1 MKAYRGVDKFYV
13 AEVLEDNETEIKYGV
28 PYNVSAVQH
37 VTREDPEESAKVY
50 ADNKAVIVVKGEGS
64 PTATFTTLCLDP
76 ADLAKLLGHATKG
89 SAMIA
94 TNRPKEKYFG
104 IMYRLKNSDGSYEY
118 VAIAKAKFNAPSED
132 VETEN
137 DGTDVTLMEL
147 SANLVGTVHEFEID
161 GVKSAYKYLKLKE
174 EVGENFAENFFK
186 EMQTPDTL
194 DTVGGKVATP
204 TASKD
209 EGNMLTLTSET
220 PGAKLYYTTDG
231 SEPSETNGSSYTVPF
246 SVADITTV
254 KAIAYKDNYEP
265 SDVLEYTTV

>member
-50 ADNKAVIVVKGEGS
+50 ADNKAMIVVKGEGS

-76 ADLAKLLGHATKG
+76 TDLAKLLGHITKG
-89 SAMIA
+89 GAMIA
-94 TNRPKEKYFG
+94 TNRAKDKYFG
-104 IMYRLKNSDGSYEY
+104 IMYRLKNSDGTFEY

-147 SANLVGTVHEFEID
+147 SAELVSTVHEFNIEDDD
-161 GVKSAYKYLKLKE
+161 GTVTRAPYKYLKLKE
-174 EVGENFAENFFK
+174 EAGKDYSTKFF
-186 EMQTPDTL
+186 EVMQTPDTL
-194 DTVGGKVATP
+194 AET
-204 TASKD
+204 TA
-209 EGNMLTLTSET
+209 ET
-220 PGAKLYYTTDG
+220 AG
-231 SEPSETNGSSYTVPF
+231 V
-246 SVADITTV
+246 
-254 KAIAYKDNYEP
+254 
-265 SDVLEYTTV
+265 